1 MKVRLQIRLTTNSS
15 RVWEHTGPVVRVGRN
30 PGCELSLNGEGTPTV
45 SWEHAVIE
53 PGPEGVL
60 VRDMGSSNGT
70 YVNGR
75 LLKGAALVQV
85 GDQVGLGQTGPR
97 LHVLEVIHGAEVVTG
112 PANQPPAVGIMP
124 QPPLAVAVSAPVA
137 NRAAVVAGPAV
148 VPQAPPIPA
157 QGGAQVLDLPARV
170 VPLPNPTPAASPLT
184 DHPASTT
191 RLLLVAFQKRH
202 QRMWVILGVAAV
214 CLIGAVFLAIYIISR
229 HNSQTEQLLREAE
242 IARQKAEKAILSADK
257 EVRKVVKSAEE
268 RERKAKADHDRTLKR
283 LAQLGIS
290 GQEIYE
296 RTLRSTACVA
306 VRLKNGGRGN
316 GSGSLV
322 DKQRRLVLTAYHVV
336 DKMAEVG
343 VIFPR
348 YEDGKVI
355 SDRTY
360 YYNNLARVLI
370 PGKVVAS
377 NAQSDLAII
386 QLDSLPKGVLELP
399 LAATSP
405 SPGSRVHTVGNPG
418 ASAGFWAYTFGA
430 VRQVAR
436 KKYTFAEKN
445 QIIDAR
451 VVETQNPINKG
462 DSGGP
467 VVNDK
472 MELVAVNSGAT
483 PNIRDGT
490 ICIDVREVKTL
501 LELVH

>member
-1 MKVRLQIRLTTNSS
+1 
-15 RVWEHTGPVVRVGRN
+15 
-30 PGCELSLNGEGTPTV
+30 
-45 SWEHAVIE
+45 
-53 PGPEGVL
+53 
-60 VRDMGSSNGT
+60 
-70 YVNGR
+70 
-75 LLKGAALVQV
+75 
-85 GDQVGLGQTGPR
+85 
-97 LHVLEVIHGAEVVTG
+97 
-112 PANQPPAVGIMP
+112 
-124 QPPLAVAVSAPVA
+124 
-137 NRAAVVAGPAV
+137 V
-148 VPQAPPIPA
+148 VPGTNPA
-157 QGGAQVLDLPARV
+157 QAGIPFA
-170 VPLPNPTPAASPLT
+170 
-184 DHPASTT
+184 DHAASTT

-214 CLIGAVFLAIYIISR
+214 CLIGVVFLAFYIISR
-229 HNSQTEQLLREAE
+229 QTSKTEEALRQAKEAE
-242 IARQKAEKAILSADK
+242 KKAKKSAAEAIRKAEEL
-257 EVRKVVKSAEE
+257 AEK
-268 RERKAKADHDRTLKR
+268 RERKAKEELDRTLKR
-283 LAQLGIS
+283 LERLGVS

-322 DKQRRLVLTAYHVV
+322 DKKRRLVLTAYHVV

-355 SDRTY
+355 SDRSY

-386 QLDSLPKGVLELP
+386 QLESLPKGVLELP
-399 LAATSP
+399 LAPTSP

-445 QIIDAR
+445 QTIDAR